1 MGKIKYLIYS
11 LVFLGGLFFLL
22 APEVLPSNAQLKEVF
37 SLPPEDDII
46 VVFNSGGWGNTP
58 LNEAQDFSPIIQGIQ
73 DTVSQWG
80 YSSIVVPYERTEDS
94 FLGKISGAKETF
106 QLFRKQAESFSQDI
120 NDFLRR
126 NPGKKIII
134 AGLCNG
140 GIFTNRVME
149 NISNGIEDRVYAVEV
164 GVPFWE
170 KTSNS
175 DNILIV
181 NNAEEDP
188 LSRGEAKTLFS
199 TFFKG
204 MSKWSLAQ
212 ISGENAGIAQFFY
225 MPGHQ
230 YSWPEVQPEVV
241 SFLERKLR

>member
-11 LVFLGGLFFLL
+11 LVLLGGVFFLFS
-22 APEVLPSNAQLKEVF
+22 PEVLPGNSQFKEVF
-37 SLPPEDDII
+37 NSPPKNDVI
-46 VVFNSGGWGNTP
+46 VIFNSGGWGNTP
-58 LNEAQDFSPIIQGIQ
+58 LKEAKDFAPIIQGIQ

-80 YSSIVVPYERTEDS
+80 YSSIVVPYERTENS
-94 FLGKISGAKETF
+94 FLGKVSGAKETF
-106 QLFRKQAESFSQDI
+106 HLFKNQAEDFSRDI
-120 NDFLRR
+120 NDFLKK

-140 GIFTNRVME
+140 GIFANRVME
-149 NISNGIEDRVYAVEV
+149 NISSGIKNQVYAIEV

-170 KTSNS
+170 ETSSS

-181 NNAEEDP
+181 NDKEEDP
-188 LSRGEAKTLFS
+188 LFRGEAKILFS
-199 TFFKG
+199 TLFKG
-204 MSKWSLAQ
+204 MSRWSLAK
-212 ISGENAGIAQFFY
+212 ISGESVSLAQFFY

-230 YSWPEVQPEVV
+230 YSWSEVQPEVV

>member
-1 MGKIKYLIYS
+1 MGKAKYLIYS
-11 LVFLGGLFFLL
+11 LVFLGGMFFLL
-22 APEVLPSNAQLKEVF
+22 SPEVLPGNAQFKEVF
-37 SLPPEDDII
+37 SSSPQSDII

-58 LNEAQDFSPIIQGIQ
+58 LEEAQDFAPIIQGIQ

-80 YSSIVVPYERTEDS
+80 YNSIVVPYERTESS
-94 FLGKISGAKETF
+94 FLGKVSGAKETF
-106 QLFRKQAESFSQDI
+106 RLFKKQAQDFSQDI
-120 NDFLRR
+120 DGFLKR
-126 NPGKKIII
+126 NPGKKVII

-140 GIFTNRVME
+140 GIFANRIMKNIPSSLE
-149 NISNGIEDRVYAVEV
+149 NQVFAVEV

-170 KTSNS
+170 EPSS
-175 DNILIV
+175 PGNILMV
-181 NNAEEDP
+181 NDSKEDP

-199 TFFKG
+199 TLFKG

-212 ISGENAGIAQFFY
+212 ISGENVSIAQFFY

-230 YSWPEVQPEVV
+230 YTWPEVQPEVV

>member
-22 APEVLPSNAQLKEVF
+22 SPEVLPSNVQLREIF
-37 SLPPEDDII
+37 NSPPQNDII

-58 LNEAQDFSPIIQGIQ
+58 LKEAQDFAPIIQGIQ
-73 DTVSQWG
+73 DTVSEWG
-80 YSSIVVPYERTEDS
+80 YSSIVVPYERTENS
-94 FLGKISGAKETF
+94 FFGKVSGAKETF
-106 QLFRKQAESFSQDI
+106 QLFKKQAEDFSQDI
-120 NDFLRR
+120 NDFLKK
-126 NPGKKIII
+126 NPSKKIII

-140 GIFTNRVME
+140 GIFTNRVIE
-149 NISNGIEDRVYAVEV
+149 NISSGSKNQVYAIEV

-170 KTSNS
+170 ETSNS
-175 DNILIV
+175 DNILVV
-181 NNAEEDP
+181 NDKEEDP
-188 LSRGEAKTLFS
+188 VFRGEAKTLFS
-199 TFFKG
+199 TLFKG
-204 MSKWSLAQ
+204 MFKWSLAKV
-212 ISGENAGIAQFFY
+212 SGENVSFFQFFY